1 MVPNMLRQFGV
12 CGPPSAEPTARGGSF
27 VLEERLGAT
36 IAQGSIAETRQL
48 AHGHIDFHRLR
59 CIEAYGRFDL
69 KSGNQPCPG
78 HAIVEVLC
86 KSGSVSMK
94 DTDGYSKCS
103 VCKRYLQTKFRYKLV
118 AAVPPDVP
126 RLPNP
131 YAGKSGTEIQILVNR
146 GE

>member
-1 MVPNMLRQFGV
+1 M
-12 CGPPSAEPTARGGSF
+12 
-27 VLEERLGAT
+27 GAT
-36 IAQGSIAETRQL
+36 IAQGSIVETRHQKT
-48 AHGHIDFHRLR
+48 GYIEVHRLW
-59 CIEAYGRFDL
+59 CQDAYRDG
-69 KSGNQPCPG
+69 CPG
-78 HAIVEVLC
+78 NAVVEVLC

-94 DTDGYSKCS
+94 DTDGHVKCS
-103 VCKRYLQTKFRYKLV
+103 VCKRYLQTQFRYKLV

>member
-1 MVPNMLRQFGV
+1 M
-12 CGPPSAEPTARGGSF
+12 
-27 VLEERLGAT
+27 GAT
-36 IAQGSIAETRQL
+36 IAQGSIIETRQL
-48 AHGHIDFHRLR
+48 AHGYIDFHRLI
-59 CIEAYGRFDL
+59 CQEAYQDG
-69 KSGNQPCPG
+69 CPG
-78 HAIVEVLC
+78 NAVVEVLC

-94 DTDGYSKCS
+94 DTDGHVKCS
-103 VCKRYLQTKFRYKLV
+103 VCFRYLQTQFRYKLV

>member
-1 MVPNMLRQFGV
+1 M
-12 CGPPSAEPTARGGSF
+12 
-27 VLEERLGAT
+27 GAT
-36 IAQGSIAETRQL
+36 IAQGSIVEKRHQKT
-48 AHGHIDFHRLR
+48 GYVEVHRLW
-59 CIEAYGRFDL
+59 CVDAYGRFDREN
-69 KSGNQPCPG
+69 GHEPCPG

-94 DTDGYSKCS
+94 DTDGHVKCS